1 MPFGLE
7 RQDNPPL
14 EAGNNQHQPPS
25 KSYPSIKH
33 RHSARV
39 TYPNKN
45 QYEKAESEYVT
56 RDFS

>member
-1 MPFGLE
+1 MNNETEITKANDGLRPT
-7 RQDNPPL
+7 RQP
-14 EAGNNQHQPPS
+14 HS